1 MTSAPRIE
9 SLRVKH
15 DRLEAE
21 IDREVHRPHPDDVHV
36 AELKREKLRIK
47 DQMARMAARH

>member
-1 MTSAPRIE
+1 MASAPRIE
-9 SLRVKH
+9 TLRVKH
-15 DRLEAE
+15 ARLEAE
-21 IDREVHRPHPDDVHV
+21 IDREVHRPQPDEAHV

>member
-15 DRLEAE
+15 ARLEAE
-21 IDREVHRPHPDDVHV
+21 IDREVHRPLPDDVHV

-47 DQMARMAARH
+47 DLMQRMAPRH